1 MPGRSPRPRLRS
13 TLLICVWV
21 LVAAGSFVPPAGAAG
36 TGEFCGPGW
45 QRVTIP
51 GVRSH
56 NRLRDLDGTTG
67 DLWAVGSTFGGAKPS
82 IPLVERWD
90 GDSWSASTPTS
101 SVARAQLRGVARLG
115 PTNVWAVG
123 GDTDTGANR
132 DPLAMHWTGSSWTQ
146 TSLPALS
153 GATLFGVDGSS
164 AADVWAVGSVG
175 DPARTLALHW
185 NGTAWTRFT
194 TPSPGDDAV
203 LLDVTAVSGTDAWA
217 VGTHQDVAG
226 AVGAPMILHW
236 GGSAWTIVSEPSGA
250 TGALDAAATAPDGD
264 VWTAGGGGSADPTAG
279 IVAHRQGGA
288 WSTTTSALPASW
300 SAVAPLSDTDAW
312 VGGDD
317 GRAPWSSHWD
327 GSTWRTIVE
336 PSARDAETTRSAG
349 LVAPSADEIWTV
361 GSAQYP
367 AASISGYREGPTA
380 MRLCPLDVTDSAISK
395 PSSRVFQGSG
405 TLWRFPAS
413 NHGSRDVTEALGLG
427 QGGAPLF
434 TTGARPPG
442 TTGTFRVDHAG
453 TFAVRDTTS
462 GHVSELTV
470 PTEALPKKAPLGTS
484 FTVYT
489 SAMATLPSYLGTDIR
504 YRKPGSE
511 FWYRLVSGTQRGATR
526 FSPNATGVYT
536 LQARLRN
543 RTTGAVSGWSPFAMI
558 NVVAP

>member
-1 MPGRSPRPRLRS
+1 V
-13 TLLICVWV
+13 LICVSA
-21 LVAAGSFVPPAGAAG
+21 LAASALFAPTAGAAG

-56 NRLRDLDGTTG
+56 NRLHDLDGTTD

-90 GDSWSASTPTS
+90 GDSWAASTPAS
-101 SVARAQLRGVARLG
+101 SVARSQLFGVFRLG

-146 TSLPALS
+146 SSLPALS

-164 AADVWAVGSVG
+164 AADVWTVGSVG

-185 NGTAWTRFT
+185 NGSAWTRFA
-194 TPSPGDDAV
+194 TPSPGDNAV
-203 LLDVTAVSGTDAWA
+203 LLDVSAVSATDAWA
-217 VGTHQDVAG
+217 VGTRQDVLG
-226 AVGAPMILHW
+226 AEGAPLILHW
-236 GGSAWTIVSEPSGA
+236 GGSTWTIVDEPSRVAGE
-250 TGALDAAATAPDGD
+250 LDAAAVAPDGD
-264 VWTAGGGGSADPTAG
+264 LWTAGGGGSADPSAG
-279 IVAHRQGGA
+279 IVAHRQGGS
-288 WSTTTSALPASW
+288 WSTTTSTRPASW
-300 SAVAPLSDTDAW
+300 SAVAPRSDTDAW

-317 GRAPWSSHWD
+317 GRASWSSLWD
-327 GSTWRTIVE
+327 GSAWRTIAE
-336 PSARDAETTRSAG
+336 PSARDSQATLSAG
-349 LVAPSADEIWTV
+349 LVAPTAGEIWTV
-361 GSAQYP
+361 GSARY
-367 AASISGYREGPTA
+367 AAGSVSGYREGLTA

-395 PSSRVFQGSG
+395 PSSRVSQGSG
-405 TLWRFPAS
+405 TLWRFPTS
-413 NHGSRDVTEALGLG
+413 NHGARDVTEALGLG

-434 TTGARPPG
+434 ATGARAPG

-453 TFAVRDTTS
+453 TFPVRDTTS

-489 SAMATLPSYLGTDIR
+489 SALPTLPSYLGTDIR

-511 FWYRLVSGTQRGATR
+511 FWYRLVSGTQQGATR
-526 FSPNATGVYT
+526 FVPNATGVYT

-543 RTTGAVSGWSPFAMI
+543 RTTGTVSGWSPFAMI

>member
-1 MPGRSPRPRLRS
+1 V
-13 TLLICVWV
+13 LLASACVLTSA
-21 LVAAGSFVPPAGAAG
+21 LVTAPTAGAAG

-51 GVRSH
+51 GMYSY
-56 NRLRDLDGTTG
+56 NRLHDLDGTTA
-67 DLWAVGSTFGGAKPS
+67 DLWAVGSTHGGAKPVL
-82 IPLVERWD
+82 PLVERWD
-90 GDSWSASTPTS
+90 GDSWAASTLQT
-101 SVARAQLRGVARLG
+101 SVARSELLGVARLG

-123 GDTDTGANR
+123 GDTDTGTNR

-146 TSLPALS
+146 SSLPALS

-164 AADVWAVGSVG
+164 ATDVWAVGSVG
-175 DPARTLALHW
+175 DPGRTLALHW
-185 NGTAWTRFT
+185 NGTAWARFA
-194 TPSPGDDAV
+194 TPSPGDNAV
-203 LLDVTAVSGTDAWA
+203 LLDVTAVSATDAWA
-217 VGTHQDVAG
+217 VGTRQDVAG
-226 AVGAPMILHW
+226 GASRPVVLHW
-236 GGSAWTIVSEPSGA
+236 GGSTWTTVSEPAGV
-250 TGALDAAATAPDGD
+250 TGELDAAATAPDGD
-264 VWTAGGGGSADPTAG
+264 LWAAGGGFSADPSAG

-288 WSTTTSALPASW
+288 WNTSTSNDASW
-300 SAVAPLSDTDAW
+300 SAVAPLSDTDVW

-317 GRAPWSSHWD
+317 GLAPWSSHWD
-327 GSTWRTIVE
+327 GSAWRSIAE
-336 PSARDAETTRSAG
+336 PSARASQTTLSAG
-349 LVAPSADEIWTV
+349 LVAPTADEIWTV

-367 AASISGYREGPTA
+367 AGSISGYREAPTA

-405 TLWRFPAS
+405 TLWRFPAA
-413 NHGSRDVTEALGLG
+413 NHGSRDVTEAIGLG
-427 QGGAPLF
+427 QGGEPLF
-434 TTGARPPG
+434 TTGPRPAG
-442 TTGTFRVDHAG
+442 TTGTFRLDHAG
-453 TFAVRDTTS
+453 TFQVRDTSS

-489 SAMATLPSYLGTDIR
+489 SALATLPSYLGTDIR

-511 FWYRLVSGTQRGATR
+511 FWYRLVSGTQHGTTQFA
-526 FSPNATGVYT
+526 PNATGVYT